1 VSQTLT
7 QLRQRINGEA
17 PYVGTR
23 PYSHNII
30 RLALAEI
37 DRRFGRPEANKAVV
51 DFKLENKGFNREPEN
66 G

>member
-1 VSQTLT
+1 MSETLA
-7 QLRQRINGEA
+7 QLRQRIKREA
-17 PYVGTR
+17 LFVGKR

-37 DRRFGRPEANKAVV
+37 DRRFGRPEANKAIV
-51 DFKLENKGFNREPEN
+51 DFKLESKGFNQESEN